1 MRRLLSLICT
11 VMVVVPVANAEQ
23 GFDAILESQTRETFD
38 RITDYLA
45 ANPTADD
52 ADRAYR
58 WLFATAL
65 NSGLESDAAGLAE
78 NYLKRQMQ
86 TAATTAAAEQVRIIG
101 LATGGKAEEAVQMY
115 LTQLRFARFQSAGP
129 VIESGMDLATA
140 LRIAREFEGARAVY
154 QAVGE
159 KFFLNS
165 TVQERCRNKVQK
177 LELLDH
183 QAPLLNGTDTQGQ
196 KFELSALQGRVVLV
210 DFWAT
215 NCPPCLEEFPNIKAI
230 YREFHDQGFEII
242 GVSLDGDA
250 SLVESF
256 TGRMKMPW
264 RQIVDEST
272 VKSLRES
279 WQVRTIPSLYI
290 IGRDGKVNQC
300 DVRGRN
306 LRNTIAALIRAKP

>member
-11 VMVVVPVANAEQ
+11 VMVVVPVANAEE

-65 NSGLESDAAGLAE
+65 NSGLESDAVSLAE
-78 NYLKRQMQ
+78 NYLKRQVQ
-86 TAATTAAAEQVRIIG
+86 TAATTAAAEQVRMLG
-101 LATGGKAEEAVQMY
+101 LARGGKAEKAVQMY
-115 LTQLRFARFQSAGP
+115 LAQLKFARFQSAGP
-129 VIESGMDLATA
+129 LIESGMDLATA
-140 LRIAREFEGARAVY
+140 LRMAREFEGARAIY
-154 QAVGE
+154 EAVGA

-165 TVQERCRNKVQK
+165 SVQERCRNKAQK
-177 LELLDH
+177 LDLLDH
-183 QAPLLNGTDTQGQ
+183 QAPMLNGTDTQGQ
-196 KFELSALQGRVVLV
+196 KLELNALRGRVVLV

-242 GVSLDGDA
+242 GVSLDGDT

-256 TGRMKMPW
+256 TERMKMPW
-264 RQIVDEST
+264 PQIVDAAT
-272 VKSLRES
+272 VKSLRET

-300 DVRGRN
+300 DVRGRD
-306 LRNTIAALIRAKP
+306 LRTTVKALIRAE